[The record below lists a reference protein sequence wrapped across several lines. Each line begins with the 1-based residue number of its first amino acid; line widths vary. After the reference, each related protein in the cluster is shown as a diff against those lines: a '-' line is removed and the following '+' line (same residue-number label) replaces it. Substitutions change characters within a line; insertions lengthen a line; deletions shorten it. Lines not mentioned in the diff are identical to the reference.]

1 MRGQETQLW
10 SPGQSFAS
18 EPRKFTFDH
27 CFWSHD
33 GCLRL
38 DDGYCAPDPE
48 HEHGALYADQ
58 ERVYKD
64 LGREVVRSAWKGY
77 NAALL
82 AYGQSGSGKS
92 YSMVGYGANTGMVP
106 RLCEDLFQELEKKRS
121 VGKHMEFEV
130 ELSMMEIYNET
141 VFDLLVAS
149 KGQRKGLKVRE
160 HPKKGFFAEGLTKC
174 LVTNFRDVLSRIEEG
189 TTNRSIAATNTNAT
203 SSRAHTLVTLTLMQ
217 RTKRPPGPETT
228 KTSIV
233 HLVDLAGSERQ
244 SAAKTSGDR
253 LREGIAINQSLSCLG
268 NCVHA
273 LAEKAK
279 GTNVKVPYRE
289 STLTRLLMTA
299 LGGNSKTIMLATI
312 SPSDV
317 NYEETLST
325 LRYAERTKEIKNLVR
340 VNEDPTDKLIRELRQ
355 ENEALKKKLT
365 KGNVDNVL
373 SAGLTDEELNQMKRK
388 WEEDMQAII
397 KENEAQML
405 IMKQS
410 YEEKLKGSARKED
423 TDKLITEEEKKA
435 LPHLSNLNLD
445 PLLSGRIVH
454 ILQKGKSTVGKAD
467 ADIIMLGVG
476 IQDKHAIIQ
485 RRDTEVT
492 VEKGCPEAKVLVN
505 GSPVTSPVTLR
516 HNDRIV
522 FGQTQLF
529 LFVNPRQ
536 HDRHD
541 LTKFPD
547 VTYEMAQEEIALRAG
562 IKLQD
567 DDSIETA
574 LLNRDMIEVLPKI
587 DEANAMS
594 AELDRGVHF
603 DILLVSPQLLGRQ
616 LGRTEVYV
624 KARYLKAE
632 HEFDWTKEKF
642 LSRVFAMKEMY
653 SKYENGE
660 EWEVDEERD
669 PFLED
674 PNTEVRIGT
683 VQVYLQ
689 PLAYM
694 VDLREQLEILN
705 FKGEEV
711 GILNVEMKPCSESGR
726 EYTEKDI
733 VFLDSPGELVGR
745 DLNFVVRILNCRS
758 LPKRFTDVRCKY
770 RMFKD
775 EEDTATE
782 AVSGTS
788 DPDFNHT
795 KTFSYRP
802 ATVELVEYLSDS
814 YVAISVWGIQVTP
827 IPAEGIRPKGRA
839 LKKNFQENL
848 INQTNALMNGFRING
863 RNVDPNKQSII
874 VELLLMKKQQARQN
888 QKLENLR
895 RLVESAESQH
905 QRRVPVS
912 VVKDLLLVSSAEA
925 AEQLLSKLEGRQF
938 TLVTDHQSLLG
949 LLRPDRQTPTMAA
962 ARIQWWALFLGGYQ
976 YKLQYVHGKQLLT
989 ADALSRLPVEATG
1002 LALDG
1007 DPPDTARVE
1016 LALRRPWAL
1025 PVQTFMN
1032 AAYSGAQCPVP

>member
-1 MRGQETQLW
+1 MVIKAIFSLSWSSPKSCQKSERSERERQRRSRCLVRMRGQETQLW

-27 CFWSHD
+27 CFWSFD
-33 GCLRL
+33 GFLQL
-38 DDGYCAPDPE
+38 DDGYCTPDPE

-64 LGREVVRSAWKGY
+64 LGREVVRSAWQGY

-130 ELSMMEIYNET
+130 ELSMLEIYNEN
-141 VFDLLVAS
+141 VFDLLVVN
-149 KGQRKGLKVRE
+149 KGPRKGLKVRE

-189 TTNRSIAATNTNAT
+189 TTNRSIAITNCNAT
-203 SSRAHTLVTLTLMQ
+203 SSRAHTLVTLMLIQ

-244 SAAKTSGDR
+244 SAAQTSGDR

-268 NCVHA
+268 NCIHA

-279 GTNVKVPYRE
+279 GTNLKVPYRE

-355 ENEALKKKLT
+355 ENEALKKKLA

-373 SAGLTDEELNQMKRK
+373 SAGLTEAELSQIKRK
-388 WEEDMQAII
+388 WEEDMQAVI
-397 KENEAQML
+397 KENETQML
-405 IMKQS
+405 LMKQS
-410 YEEKLKGSARKED
+410 YEEKLKSSVRKQD

-454 ILQKGKSTVGKAD
+454 ILQKGKSTVGKVD
-467 ADIIMLGVG
+467 TDIVMLGVG
-476 IQDKHAIIQ
+476 IQDKHAIIM
-485 RRDTEVT
+485 RTDTEVT
-492 VEKGCPEAKVLVN
+492 VDKGRPEAKILVN

-541 LTKFPD
+541 SSKYPE

-562 IKLQD
+562 IKLHD
-567 DDSIETA
+567 DDSLETA

-594 AELDRGVHF
+594 AELERGVHF
-603 DILLVSPQLLGRQ
+603 EILLVSPQLLGKQ

-624 KARYLKAE
+624 KAKYLKAE
-632 HEFDWTKEKF
+632 QEFDWTKEKF

-653 SKYENGE
+653 SKYVNGE
-660 EWEVDEERD
+660 HWEVDEERD

-694 VDLREQLEILN
+694 VDLKEQLEIIN

-711 GILNVEMKPCSESGR
+711 GIINVEMVPCSETGH
-726 EYTEKDI
+726 EYTEHDN
-733 VFLDSPGELVGR
+733 VFLDSPGDLVGR
-745 DLNFVVRILNCRS
+745 DLNFVVRILHCRS
-758 LPKRFTDVRCKY
+758 LPKRFTDIRCKY

-775 EEDTATE
+775 QEDTVTE

-795 KTFSYRP
+795 KNFSYRP

-814 YVAISVWGIQVTP
+814 YVAISVWGIQV
-827 IPAEGIRPKGRA
+827 IPVPEEGIRPKGRA
-839 LKKNFQENL
+839 LKKNFQEDL
-848 INQTNALMNGFRING
+848 INQTNVLMNGFRING

-905 QRRVPVS
+905 QKRVPVS
-912 VVKDLLLVSSAEA
+912 VVRDLLLVSSSEA
-925 AEQLLSKLEGRQF
+925 ADELLSKLEGF
-938 TLVTDHQSLLG
+938 
-949 LLRPDRQTPTMAA
+949 
-962 ARIQWWALFLGGYQ
+962 
-976 YKLQYVHGKQLLT
+976 
-989 ADALSRLPVEATG
+989 
-1002 LALDG
+1002 G
-1007 DPPDTARVE
+1007 DTERVKGSSTCT
-1016 LALRRPWAL
+1016 
-1025 PVQTFMN
+1025 V
-1032 AAYSGAQCPVP
+1032 S

>member
-1 MRGQETQLW
+1 
-10 SPGQSFAS
+10 
-18 EPRKFTFDH
+18 
-27 CFWSHD
+27 
-33 GCLRL
+33 
-38 DDGYCAPDPE
+38 
-48 HEHGALYADQ
+48 

-64 LGREVVRSAWKGY
+64 LGREVVRSAWQGY

-130 ELSMMEIYNET
+130 ELSMMEIYNEN
-141 VFDLLVAS
+141 VFDLLVVN
-149 KGQRKGLKVRE
+149 KGPRKGLKVRE
-160 HPKKGFFAEGLTKC
+160 HPKKGFF
-174 LVTNFRDVLSRIEEG
+174 
-189 TTNRSIAATNTNAT
+189 
-203 SSRAHTLVTLTLMQ
+203 
-217 RTKRPPGPETT
+217 
-228 KTSIV
+228 
-233 HLVDLAGSERQ
+233 
-244 SAAKTSGDR
+244 
-253 LREGIAINQSLSCLG
+253 
-268 NCVHA
+268 
-273 LAEKAK
+273 
-279 GTNVKVPYRE
+279 VPYRE

-355 ENEALKKKLT
+355 ENEALKKKLA

-373 SAGLTDEELNQMKRK
+373 SAGLTEEELSQIKRK
-388 WEEDMQAII
+388 WEEDMQAVI
-397 KENEAQML
+397 KENETQML

-410 YEEKLKGSARKED
+410 YEEKLKSSARKED
-423 TDKLITEEEKKA
+423 TDKLITEEEKNA

-467 ADIIMLGVG
+467 TDIVMLG
-476 IQDKHAIIQ
+476 
-485 RRDTEVT
+485 
-492 VEKGCPEAKVLVN
+492 
-505 GSPVTSPVTLR
+505 
-516 HNDRIV
+516 
-522 FGQTQLF
+522 LF

-541 LTKFPD
+541 LTKYPE

-562 IKLQD
+562 IKLHD
-567 DDSIETA
+567 DDSLETA

-594 AELDRGVHF
+594 TELDRGVHF
-603 DILLVSPQLLGRQ
+603 EILLVSPQLLGKQ

-624 KARYLKAE
+624 KAKYFKAE
-632 HEFDWTKEKF
+632 QEFDWTKEKF

-660 EWEVDEERD
+660 QWEVDEERD

-694 VDLREQLEILN
+694 VDLKEQLEIIN

-711 GILNVEMKPCSESGR
+711 GIINVEMVPCSESGH
-726 EYTEKDI
+726 EYTEHDN

-745 DLNFVVRILNCRS
+745 DLNFVVRILHCRS
-758 LPKRFTDVRCKY
+758 LPKRFT
-770 RMFKD
+770 
-775 EEDTATE
+775 
-782 AVSGTS
+782 
-788 DPDFNHT
+788 
-795 KTFSYRP
+795 
-802 ATVELVEYLSDS
+802 LVEYLSDS
-814 YVAISVWGIQVTP
+814 YVAISVWGIQV
-827 IPAEGIRPKGRA
+827 IPVPGEGIRPKGRA
-839 LKKNFQENL
+839 LKKNFQEDL
-848 INQTNALMNGFRING
+848 INQTNVLMNGFRING

-905 QRRVPVS
+905 QKRVPVS
-912 VVKDLLLVSSAEA
+912 VVRDLLLVSSAEA
-925 AEQLLSKLEGRQF
+925 AEELLSKLEG
-938 TLVTDHQSLLG
+938 
-949 LLRPDRQTPTMAA
+949 
-962 ARIQWWALFLGGYQ
+962 Y
-976 YKLQYVHGKQLLT
+976 
-989 ADALSRLPVEATG
+989 
-1002 LALDG
+1002 G
-1007 DPPDTARVE
+1007 DTERVKGSSTCT
-1016 LALRRPWAL
+1016 
-1025 PVQTFMN
+1025 V
-1032 AAYSGAQCPVP
+1032 S

>member
-160 HPKKGFFAEGLTKC
+160 HPKKGFF
-174 LVTNFRDVLSRIEEG
+174 
-189 TTNRSIAATNTNAT
+189 
-203 SSRAHTLVTLTLMQ
+203 
-217 RTKRPPGPETT
+217 
-228 KTSIV
+228 
-233 HLVDLAGSERQ
+233 
-244 SAAKTSGDR
+244 
-253 LREGIAINQSLSCLG
+253 
-268 NCVHA
+268 
-273 LAEKAK
+273 
-279 GTNVKVPYRE
+279 VPYRE

-925 AEQLLSKLEGRQF
+925 AEQLLSKLEG
-938 TLVTDHQSLLG
+938 V
-949 LLRPDRQTPTMAA
+949 
-962 ARIQWWALFLGGYQ
+962 
-976 YKLQYVHGKQLLT
+976 
-989 ADALSRLPVEATG
+989 
-1002 LALDG
+1002 
-1007 DPPDTARVE
+1007 
-1016 LALRRPWAL
+1016 
-1025 PVQTFMN
+1025 
-1032 AAYSGAQCPVP
+1032 

>member
-1 MRGQETQLW
+1 MREQETQLW
-10 SPGQSFAS
+10 SPGQSQSF
-18 EPRKFTFDH
+18 EPRSFTFDR

-33 GCLRL
+33 GFLRL

-48 HEHGALYADQ
+48 HERGALYADQ
-58 ERVYKD
+58 ERVYKE
-64 LGREVVRSAWKGY
+64 LGREVVRSAWQGY

-92 YSMVGYGANTGMVP
+92 YSMVGYGTNTGMVP
-106 RLCEDLFQELEKKRS
+106 RLCEDLFQEIEKKRS

-130 ELSMMEIYNET
+130 ELSMLEIYNEA
-141 VFDLLVAS
+141 VFDLLVVPQG
-149 KGQRKGLKVRE
+149 KRKGLKVRE
-160 HPKKGFFAEGLTKC
+160 HPKKGFFAEGLTRC
-174 LVTNFRDVLSRIEEG
+174 LVTNFRDVLARIEEG
-189 TTNRSIAATNTNAT
+189 TTNRSIASTNSNAT
-203 SSRAHTLVTLTLMQ
+203 SSRAHTLVTLMLIQ

-228 KTSIV
+228 KTSVV

-244 SAAKTSGDR
+244 SAAQTSGDR

-268 NCVHA
+268 NCIHA

-279 GTNVKVPYRE
+279 GTNLKVPYRE

-355 ENEALKKKLT
+355 ENEALKKKLA

-373 SAGLTDEELNQMKRK
+373 SAGLTDEELSQLKRK
-388 WEEDMQAII
+388 WEDDMQAVI

-410 YEEKLKGSARKED
+410 YEEKLKSAAKKED
-423 TDKLITEEEKKA
+423 TDKLLAEEEKKA
-435 LPHLSNLNLD
+435 IPHLSNLNLD

-454 ILQKGKSTVGKAD
+454 ILQKGTSTVGKAD
-467 ADIIMLGVG
+467 ADIAMLGVG
-476 IQDKHAIIQ
+476 IQDKHAVIQ
-485 RRDTEVT
+485 RTDTEVT
-492 VEKGCPEAKVLVN
+492 IQKGCPEAKILVN
-505 GSPVTSPVTLR
+505 GSPVTSPVTLK

-541 LTKFPD
+541 LSKYPE

-562 IKLQD
+562 IKLHD
-567 DDSIETA
+567 DDSLETA

-587 DEANAMS
+587 DEANAIS
-594 AELDRGVHF
+594 EELDRGVRF
-603 DILLVSPQLLGRQ
+603 EILLVSPQLLGKQ
-616 LGRTEVYV
+616 LGRT
-624 KARYLKAE
+624 
-632 HEFDWTKEKF
+632 
-642 LSRVFAMKEMY
+642 
-653 SKYENGE
+653 
-660 EWEVDEERD
+660 EERD

-674 PNTEVRIGT
+674 PNAEVRIGT

-694 VDLREQLEILN
+694 VDLKEQLEIIN

-711 GILNVEMKPCSESGR
+711 GILNVEMVPCSESGR
-726 EYTEKDI
+726 EYTEEDN
-733 VFLDSPGELVGR
+733 VYLDSPGELVGR
-745 DLNFVVRILNCRS
+745 DFNFVVRILHCRA
-758 LPKRFTDVRCKY
+758 LPKRFSDIRCKY

-775 EEDTATE
+775 QEDTATE
-782 AVSGTS
+782 RVSGTS

-814 YVAISVWGIQVTP
+814 YVAISVWGVQVAPVSAT
-827 IPAEGIRPKGRA
+827 GVRPKGRV
-839 LKKNFQENL
+839 LKKSFQEDL

-895 RLVESAESQH
+895 RLVESAESQ
-905 QRRVPVS
+905 QQKRVPVS
-912 VVKDLLLVSSAEA
+912 VVKDLLLVSSSQA
-925 AEQLLSKLEGRQF
+925 AEELLSKLEG
-938 TLVTDHQSLLG
+938 
-949 LLRPDRQTPTMAA
+949 A
-962 ARIQWWALFLGGYQ
+962 
-976 YKLQYVHGKQLLT
+976 
-989 ADALSRLPVEATG
+989 
-1002 LALDG
+1002 
-1007 DPPDTARVE
+1007 
-1016 LALRRPWAL
+1016 
-1025 PVQTFMN
+1025 
-1032 AAYSGAQCPVP
+1032 